1 MKDLL
6 AKEQFTD
13 AILDGDA
20 RSLKQSWPHS
30 LWAALTLAMEL
41 ESYRLA
47 SSQEKFPV
55 RGMYCGVYCPIPHRC
70 KWLSP
75 YSKFN
80 AQGFVE
86 NSCQPFWIYWLR
98 ADVNSYEALCYICSI
113 RHRWSER
120 SLQLPRFAYC
130 LDQKLLIG
138 PLSSLPL
145 LAQIVL

>member
-1 MKDLL
+1 MAPESRFGSVHQQELHRSKFKSGIRRREESLQELAEDLELLVRLAYALAPEEMKDLL

-70 KWLSP
+70 K
-75 YSKFN
+75 
-80 AQGFVE
+80 Q
-86 NSCQPFWIYWLR
+86 
-98 ADVNSYEALCYICSI
+98 
-113 RHRWSER
+113 
-120 SLQLPRFAYC
+120 
-130 LDQKLLIG
+130 
-138 PLSSLPL
+138 
-145 LAQIVL
+145 

>member
-1 MKDLL
+1 MHQQELHRSKLKSGIKRREESLQELAEDLELLVRLAYALAPEEMKDLL
-6 AKEQFTD
+6 AKKQFTD

-70 KWLSP
+70 K
-75 YSKFN
+75 
-80 AQGFVE
+80 Q
-86 NSCQPFWIYWLR
+86 
-98 ADVNSYEALCYICSI
+98 
-113 RHRWSER
+113 
-120 SLQLPRFAYC
+120 
-130 LDQKLLIG
+130 
-138 PLSSLPL
+138 
-145 LAQIVL
+145 